1 MVYGG
6 ERGFS
11 DFHTLQYIST
21 YRRYFLITQCKEPTT
36 GHKIW
41 KEGREQLDRYLSMQ
55 HGYSQYIL
63 PVKEFHHWPNKDAAD
78 NLITAFEKLGMGAGA
93 KGSQKAPSGGT
104 APTPSDGTWKDSQCK
119 T

>member
-1 MVYGG
+1 MVEKGILRLPHLAVYQH
-6 ERGFS
+6 RTPIFPH
-11 DFHTLQYIST
+11 HTVQKPAT
-21 YRRYFLITQCKEPTT
+21 EN
-36 GHKIW
+36 KIW

-55 HGYSQYIL
+55 HGCSQYIL
-63 PVKEFHHWPNKDAAD
+63 PINEFHHWPNKEAVD